1 MGVDV
6 LDIAGGLNRPVGAKA
21 GEGADAFAPAGNA
34 SPVFADWPVWLARLA
49 LALLAALLV
58 AAAVVP
64 VAKQGSRSPWSG
76 PVEGPIETA
85 SRPGAA
91 AKPYD
96 EDIAL
101 YEVAIAR
108 IARGENYYD
117 FIVPEQRARN
127 YPVNPAIAVR
137 LPTLAYLDAWLG
149 TAGQIVAAI
158 ALMLGIIAA
167 WWRKLGEAGV
177 SPRLRRMA
185 TALVFVGASLGLNR
199 HYFPL
204 HELWAGGLI
213 ALAFGLHRTGERGQ
227 DGRWYG
233 AFAAAALALAI
244 REHTLPFVLLLA
256 ATALWQRNWREAAA
270 WSALVAMF
278 LVALAWH
285 LTLVSQQILPSD
297 PHSAPWL
304 VLRGLSGWLSN
315 VVQSSNLRWLPH
327 WLSGPAVILMT
338 FGWLGWNRKEGV
350 FAFLLAA
357 GYGVLFMAAGRWNN
371 FYWGAMLAPVL
382 FAGIAFAPRAL
393 GGLVAAA
400 RIAKSPVNTVNRH
413 P

>member
-6 LDIAGGLNRPVGAKA
+6 LDTAGALSVPA
-21 GEGADAFAPAGNA
+21 GSTAEAAAPAAAGA
-34 SPVFADWPVWLARLA
+34 ALVFAAWPVWFARLV
-49 LALLAALLV
+49 LALLAAFLV
-58 AAAVVP
+58 ASALGPVP
-64 VAKQGSRSPWSG
+64 KRGSRSPWSG
-76 PVEGPIETA
+76 PVEGPIPA
-85 SRPGAA
+85 AGKPGAA

-101 YEVAIAR
+101 YEAAIAR
-108 IARGENYYD
+108 IARGEAYYD
-117 FIVPEQRARN
+117 FIVPEQRARD

-149 TAGQIVAAI
+149 TAGQIAAAI
-158 ALMLGIIAA
+158 ALMLAIIAA
-167 WWRKLGEAGV
+167 WWRKLREAGV
-177 SPRLRRMA
+177 SPRLARMA

-213 ALAFGLHRTGERGQ
+213 ALAFGLHRIGARGQ
-227 DGRWYG
+227 GGRWHG

-244 REHTLPFVLLLA
+244 REHTLPFVLLLTV
-256 ATALWQRNWREAAA
+256 TALWQRNWREAAA
-270 WSALVAMF
+270 WSALVAVF
-278 LVALAWH
+278 LAALAWH
-285 LTLVSQQILPSD
+285 VSLVSSQVLPSD

-304 VLRGLSGWLSN
+304 VLRGLSGWLGN

-338 FGWLGWNRKEGV
+338 FGWLGWNRREGL

-357 GYGVLFMAAGRWNN
+357 GYGVLFMAAGRWDN
-371 FYWGAMLAPVL
+371 FYWGAMLAPVI

-393 GGLVAAA
+393 SGLVVAA
-400 RIAKSPVNTVNRH
+400 RIPNSPVK

>member
-1 MGVDV
+1 MGADV
-6 LDIAGGLNRPVGAKA
+6 LDTAGALSLS
-21 GEGADAFAPAGNA
+21 EGAGLVPAPVPASATRFA
-34 SPVFADWPVWLARLA
+34 VWPVWLARLA

-58 AAAVVP
+58 ASAVVP
-64 VAKQGSRSPWSG
+64 VAKSGNRSPWEG
-76 PVEGPIETA
+76 PVEGPVSTA
-85 SRPGAA
+85 GKAEVAGKPVA

-108 IARGENYYD
+108 VAKGENYYS
-117 FIVPEQRARN
+117 FIVPEQRARD

-137 LPTLAYLDAWLG
+137 LPTLAYLDALLG
-149 TAGQIVAAI
+149 SAGQIAAAV
-158 ALMLGIIAA
+158 ALMVAIIVV

-177 SPRLRRMA
+177 SPRLKRMA
-185 TALVFVGASLGLNR
+185 TALAFVGASLGLNR

-213 ALAFGLHRTGERGQ
+213 ALSLGLHRIGVRGRG
-227 DGRWYG
+227 GRWHA
-233 AFAAAALALAI
+233 AFAAAVLALAI
-244 REHTLPFVLLLA
+244 REHSLPFVALMA

-270 WSALVAMF
+270 WSALIAVFFAG
-278 LVALAWH
+278 LAWH
-285 LTLVSQQILPSD
+285 LSVISQQVLPGD

-304 VLRGLSGWLSN
+304 VLRGLPGWLSN

-327 WLSGPAVILMT
+327 WLAGPAVVLMT
-338 FGWLGWNRKEGV
+338 FGWLGWNRAEGM

-357 GYGVLFMAAGRWNN
+357 GYGVLFMAAGRWDN
-371 FYWGAMLAPVL
+371 FYWGAMIAPAM

-393 GGLVAAA
+393 SGLVVAAKL
-400 RIAKSPVNTVNRH
+400 AKSPVNTLN
-413 P
+413 